1 MATRQIAQVI
11 DDLDGTTLDE
21 GEGQQITFSIE
32 GRSYEIDLS
41 EKNAEKFYA
50 AFAPYVDAGRP
61 IGSPSRRAT
70 PARAAR
76 AKSDL
81 DLNAIREWARANGH
95 TVSDRG
101 RIAGPIVEAYKAAN
115 A

>member
-1 MATRQIAQVI
+1 MATRQISQVI

-21 GEGQQITFSIE
+21 GEGKQITFSIE

-41 EKNAEKFYA
+41 AKNADKFYA
-50 AFAPYVDAGRP
+50 ALAPYVDVARSV
-61 IGSPSRRAT
+61 GSPSRSGSPRRSREAST
-70 PARAAR
+70 
-76 AKSDL
+76 L

-101 RIAGPIVEAYKAAN
+101 RIAASIVEAYKAAN

>member
-21 GEGQQITFSIE
+21 GEGKQITFSVE

-41 EKNAEKFYA
+41 EKNADRFYA
-50 AFAPYVDAGRP
+50 ALAPYVDAARP
-61 IGSPSRRAT
+61 IGSPSRSGSPRRSRAT
-70 PARAAR
+70 
-76 AKSDL
+76 STL

-101 RIAGPIVEAYKAAN
+101 RVAASIVDEYKAAN

>member
-21 GEGQQITFSIE
+21 GEGKQITFSIE

-41 EKNAEKFYA
+41 EENADKFYA
-50 AFAPYVDAGRP
+50 ALAPYVDAAHP
-61 IGSPSRRAT
+61 IGSPSRTGTPRRSRASST
-70 PARAAR
+70 
-76 AKSDL
+76 L

-95 TVSDRG
+95 AVSDRG
-101 RIAGPIVEAYKAAN
+101 RVAASVVEAYKAAN